1 LVEVCPWNLT
11 EKSNNFA
18 NWLGVNNVTITAN
31 DTTAP
36 NGTTTASKIVVGS
49 GSPIRIFD
57 FIGNPTQGVY
67 TISVYAKA
75 GTGDEIILYTTNAYV
90 YATYNLSNGTVTQ
103 GVGTASIENAG
114 NGWYRCIVTNT
125 IAAGEIGQIIFS
137 GNSTNEYVYL
147 YGYQTNV
154 GSTAKPY
161 FPTTDRLNV
170 PRLTY
175 QNGGGGC
182 PSLLLE
188 KQSTNEV
195 QYSQELDNAYWF
207 KYQGSITANQ
217 GISPDGTQNADLW
230 TTSGSQSVLY
240 RTGFTCNVLSYFAK
254 AVSLSSGSKFYIQ
267 VDGVGNAEW
276 NQDGTLSSVS
286 GGTATNGQNMGNGW
300 FRFAYIVTSGNVANY
315 GLNGNT
321 STSTALFWG
330 LQNEAGSYPTSYIP
344 TTSASATRVADACS
358 KTGISSLIGQTEGV
372 IFTDFT
378 INALANFGTPLS
390 VNDGSTANYIWL
402 TIFANGNLRAE
413 LFNSSGVQATIT
425 YSGAV
430 VGGRYKMAFAYKT
443 NDFAMYVNGSLVGI
457 ATSGTTFSGTTLSRI
472 DNDITSPALYSL
484 ASQSINQSALFKT
497 RLTNAE
503 LASLTTL

>member
-1 LVEVCPWNLT
+1 
-11 EKSNNFA
+11 
-18 NWLGVNNVTITAN
+18 
-31 DTTAP
+31 
-36 NGTTTASKIVVGS
+36 
-49 GSPIRIFD
+49 
-57 FIGNPTQGVY
+57 
-67 TISVYAKA
+67 
-75 GTGDEIILYTTNAYV
+75 
-90 YATYNLSNGTVTQ
+90 
-103 GVGTASIENAG
+103 
-114 NGWYRCIVTNT
+114 
-125 IAAGEIGQIIFS
+125 
-137 GNSTNEYVYL
+137 
-147 YGYQTNV
+147 
-154 GSTAKPY
+154 
-161 FPTTDRLNV
+161 
-170 PRLTY
+170 
-175 QNGGGGC
+175 
-182 PSLLLE
+182 LE